1 MDDRFNNYR
10 KEDDEV
16 AIDCLL
22 DFANKLYEQMK
33 NGYVPSFTLPSRS
46 RNNIKHNE
54 DTDVWTYG
62 DRKTKTSVKS
72 KKGAFKLLQ
81 RCELANFVLNNHL
94 EQNKG
99 STLRELYYIS
109 EGWDIAKF
117 KDQHES
123 DRAIEDFEIISGLQ
137 RESFHIRPEK
147 DGATML
153 GPIRLRE
160 TTRRG
165 DHIVHC
171 QEDTGQSGYTIPFN
185 VENLELLES
194 DAKFILAVETGGMYA
209 RLIENGFDEKYD
221 AVLVHL
227 KGQPSRSTRVLMKK
241 MNEKFGLPVAVFTDA
256 DPWSYRIF
264 SSIAYGA
271 IKTAHLSEYLA
282 IPSSKFIGVQPSDIV
297 DYNLSTD
304 KLTKKDIGALRSE
317 LTDPRFQS
325 DYWKKQIRLQL
336 EINKKAEQQA
346 FAGKGLDYVT
356 DVYLPDRLTEL
367 GVI

>member
-1 MDDRFNNYR
+1 MNDIFGNYR
-10 KEDDEV
+10 IEDDKI
-16 AIDCLL
+16 AIDRLL
-22 DFANKLYEQMK
+22 DFANKLYEQIL
-33 NGYVPSFTLPSRS
+33 NRDEPSITLPSRS
-46 RNNIKHNE
+46 RSNIKHNE

-62 DRKTKTSVKS
+62 ENKTKSSAKS

-81 RCELANFVLNNHL
+81 RSELANFLLTKHL
-94 EQNKG
+94 KQKKG

-117 KDQHES
+117 KDQHKS
-123 DRAIEDFEIISGLQ
+123 NRAIEDLEIISGLQ
-137 RESFHIRPEK
+137 REYFHIRPEK
-147 DGATML
+147 DGATMF

-160 TTRRG
+160 ITRRG
-165 DHIVHC
+165 DHVVHC

-185 VENLELLES
+185 VENIEFLES

-221 AVLVHL
+221 AILVHL
-227 KGQPSRSTRVLMKK
+227 KGQPSRSSRVIMKK